1 MTQTEVRPRAAEL
14 FERMPAVLAEA
25 AHAGRNLSIHLE
37 ELDPSDGYKDGLD
50 AFGRQLK
57 VANGGRGIRVRS
69 DPARGYYADEFSAFD
84 QSESARA
91 LVPEFL
97 ARIRRRVT
105 TGRDVNTR
113 ALYQSDDQQ
122 LNSWARPYV
131 DAAAVRMKQIAPA
144 IPLSELVAVTTPIS
158 GDAYRAFYL
167 TDNAAQ
173 ARLVRVTEGAE
184 MPRAKLVGGERTVRL
199 YKYGRI
205 LEVSYETLRRQ
216 RVDMVAL
223 HIARLA
229 VQAETD
235 KVATVLDVIVNG
247 DGNSGTA
254 ATSHNLTTLDTAAAA
269 GTLTLKGWLAF
280 KLKLA
285 NPYAVTTALAREA
298 TALQMMLLN
307 MGSANVPL
315 VTVQGQLGFG
325 GFRPINPELSD
336 NVALGITSEAPSL
349 KIVAFDNRFA
359 IERVTEIGA
368 DIQETQRWVTRQVQ
382 ALALSEVEGYAVLD
396 ANASIILDVNA

>member
-254 ATSHNLTTLDTAAAA
+254 ATSHNLT
-269 GTLTLKGWLAF
+269 
-280 KLKLA
+280 

-359 IERVTEIGA
+359 IERVTEIGS
-368 DIQETQRWVTRQVQ
+368 DLQETQRWIARQVQ
-382 ALALSEVEGYAVLD
+382 ELAMSEVEGYAVLD
-396 ANASIILDVNA
+396 ANSTIILDTNA